1 MKVTFDGGVECDYK
15 LDWKSLSP
23 EGWFLAAVAIPNPPN
38 YPFFGDVI
46 DRQVD
51 VLRTFKKIF
60 FDGHRQTVNG

>member
-46 DRQVD
+46 ES
-51 VLRTFKKIF
+51 T
-60 FDGHRQTVNG
+60 G